1 MRKTHPLP
9 GIRILIRILIATTS
23 LFVCLQSVFGQDRC
37 LSADDVKK
45 MLAQMNSPQN
55 VSLNQKLRGELLKLR
70 EKDQRRFQDTLEE
83 TEKTGTVMKRMNES
97 RYKNTAALCPI
108 LKEFGWP
115 TAAMVGQEG
124 VTAAFILLKNSSSY
138 ELQTDLLPVIIAA
151 VKKGEIPR
159 ADFAG
164 YIDRLRLSA
173 GLKQLFGTQA
183 TITDGLIVLYPI
195 ETEANVEA
203 RRKQYELP
211 PLAEYLKALE
221 RIYRKPLV
229 KSPGKL
235 TNQFA
240 DSLKQSIAR
249 TTADSLFEGQA
260 VGEGELIRVET
271 NLVSLNV
278 SVYSQKLKTHISTLE
293 QKDFAVSE
301 DGRDETITFFAT
313 TDVPFDLV
321 LLIDLSGSTAGKRDL
336 IRKTTRRF
344 IEAARPFD
352 RLAIVTFSTN
362 TEVVSP
368 LTIDHA
374 KLLESANKIDGK
386 GGSNVWDA
394 LKFTLDQV
402 VGPKTLER
410 RRAIVFMTDG
420 VDNALVGFGGGGSEI
435 SFADLLEAVR
445 RNDTLVIPI
454 YLDTE
459 SDGTAIGWPR
469 TIFENARRTL
479 ALLAEESGGLYYKAR
494 KIEDLDG
501 VYAQVIEDLGKVY
514 SLGYRPTNENRDG
527 SWRMVKIQIPNRPDL
542 LTRARPGYY
551 AN

>member
-1 MRKTHPLP
+1 
-9 GIRILIRILIATTS
+9 
-23 LFVCLQSVFGQDRC
+23 
-37 LSADDVKK
+37 
-45 MLAQMNSPQN
+45 MLAQVNSPQS
-55 VSLNQKLRGELLKLR
+55 VSLNQKLRDELLKLR
-70 EKDQRRFQDTLEE
+70 ERDRMRFQDTLDQ
-83 TEKTGTVMKRMNES
+83 TGKPGAALKRMKES
-97 RYKNTAALCPI
+97 REKNTFALCPI

-115 TAAMVGQEG
+115 TAAMVGQDG

-151 VKKGEIPR
+151 VKKGEILR

-164 YIDRLRLSA
+164 YIDGLRLSA

-195 ETEANVEA
+195 EAEANVDA
-203 RRKQYELP
+203 RRKQYDLP

-235 TNQFA
+235 INRFA
-240 DSLKQSIAR
+240 ESLQQSIAR
-249 TTADSLFEGQA
+249 TTADGLFEGQA
-260 VGEGELIRVET
+260 VGEGESIRVET

-278 SVYSQKLKTHISTLE
+278 SVYSQKFKTHVSTLD

-336 IRKTTRRF
+336 IRKTTRGF

-374 KLLESANKIDGK
+374 KLLESANKIVGE
-386 GGSNVWDA
+386 GSSNVWDA

-420 VDNALVGFGGGGSEI
+420 VDNALLGFGEGGSKI

-445 RNDTLVIPI
+445 RNDKLIIPI

-459 SDGTAIGWPR
+459 SYGTALGWPR
-469 TIFENARRTL
+469 TIYANARRTL

-501 VYAQVIEDLGKVY
+501 VYAQVIEELGKIY
-514 SLGYRPTNENRDG
+514 SLGYRPTNGNRDG
-527 SWRMVKIQIPNRPDL
+527 SWRTVKIQIPNRPEL